1 MIPTKRYHVV
11 AMHRIDGMV
20 LLGEFDSAAERDD
33 LYRRER
39 AVWLDGGMDADVK
52 DIVRGE
58 LGRIPGK
65 QTAEEA
71 DVGDGL
77 LALLGGATDTQT
89 VATERTNER
98 TKGR

>member
-58 LGRIPGK
+58 MGTRER
-65 QTAEEA
+65 TAEEA
-71 DVGDGL
+71 NVAN
-77 LALLGGATDTQT
+77 ALMAQMQLM
-89 VATERTNER
+89 
-98 TKGR
+98 

>member
-1 MIPTKRYHVV
+1 MTPTKPYHVV

-58 LGRIPGK
+58 LGRIPGNR
-65 QTAEEA
+65 TAEEA
-71 DVGDGL
+71 NVAN
-77 LALLGGATDTQT
+77 ALMAQMQLM
-89 VATERTNER
+89 
-98 TKGR
+98 

>member
-1 MIPTKRYHVV
+1 MKPTKRWHVV
-11 AMHRIDGMV
+11 ALHRIDGMV

-39 AVWLDGGMDADVK
+39 AVWLDGGMDSDVA

-65 QTAEEA
+65 RTAEEA
-71 DVGDGL
+71 NVANALMAQMQL
-77 LALLGGATDTQT
+77 L
-89 VATERTNER
+89 
-98 TKGR
+98 

>member
-39 AVWLDGGMDADVK
+39 AVWLDGGMDEDVK

-58 LGRIPGK
+58 MGTRER
-65 QTAEEA
+65 TAEEA
-71 DVGDGL
+71 NVAN
-77 LALLGGATDTQT
+77 ALMAQMQLM
-89 VATERTNER
+89 
-98 TKGR
+98 

>member
-11 AMHRIDGMV
+11 ALHRIDGMV
-20 LLGEFDSAAERDD
+20 LLGEFDSVTERDD

-58 LGRIPGK
+58 MGTRER
-65 QTAEEA
+65 TAEA
-71 DVGDGL
+71 DQMYQ
-77 LALLGGATDTQT
+77 AFTQ
-89 VATERTNER
+89 
-98 TKGR
+98 GRLW